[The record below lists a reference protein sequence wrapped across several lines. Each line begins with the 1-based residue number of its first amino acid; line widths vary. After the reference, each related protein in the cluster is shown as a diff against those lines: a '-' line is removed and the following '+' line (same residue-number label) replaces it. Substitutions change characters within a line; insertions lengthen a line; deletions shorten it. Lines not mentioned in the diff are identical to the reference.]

1 MKDMMKLAKKKPLK
15 ENCITYQDPDTV
27 AMNNKLQQ
35 QNTKSNA
42 QPTNKNRRIGF
53 PRLYSY
59 CSDQNYYYLVMQ
71 LLGVNLK
78 ELKES
83 FKECKFSI

>member
-35 QNTKSNA
+35 QNTKSNT
-42 QPTNKNRRIGF
+42 QPNNKNRRIGF

-59 CSDQNYYYLVMQ
+59 CSD
-71 LLGVNLK
+71 
-78 ELKES
+78 
-83 FKECKFSI
+83 